1 MIDNTLLVIFGS
13 IFVSN
18 IVLSQ
23 FLGICSFLG
32 VSKDI
37 KSSLGMGA
45 AVTFVMV
52 LASAITWVVYNFAL
66 RPFELTYMIT
76 IAFILTIA
84 SLVQIVEMFM
94 KKHMPEM
101 HRAMGVFLPLI
112 TTNCAILGVA
122 LLNIQKEYSFTYA
135 VLNGLAN
142 AIAYTLA
149 MVLIAGL
156 RERLADAEPPEAMKG
171 LPLLLLV
178 ASSMAIAFMGFN
190 GII

>member
-1 MIDNTLLVIFGS
+1 MDHTLLVIIGS

-18 IVLSQ
+18 IVLAQ

-32 VSKDI
+32 VSKDL

-52 LASAITWVVYNFAL
+52 LSSAITWLVYTFAL
-66 RPFELTYMIT
+66 LPLDLAYLRT

-94 KKHMPEM
+94 KKYMPPM
-101 HRAMGVFLPLI
+101 HKSMGVYLPLI

-122 LLNIQKEYSFTYA
+122 ILNIQKDYSFTYSII
-135 VLNGLAN
+135 NGAAN

-156 RERLADAEPPEAMKG
+156 RERLEDADLPEAMKG
-171 LPLLLLV
+171 LPILLLV
-178 ASSMAIAFMGFN
+178 ASSMAIAFMGFS

>member
-1 MIDNTLLVIFGS
+1 MENTFAIVFGS

-18 IVLSQ
+18 IVLAQ

-37 KSSLGMGA
+37 KSSLGMGG

-52 LASAITWVVYNFAL
+52 LASAITWIVYTFAL
-66 RPFELTYMIT
+66 VPLNIGYMST
-76 IAFILTIA
+76 IAFILSIA

-94 KKHMPEM
+94 KKNMPAM
-101 HRAMGVFLPLI
+101 YKSMGVFLPLI

-122 LLNIQKEYSFTYA
+122 LLNLQKDYTFFES
-135 VLNGLAN
+135 VLNGLSN
-142 AIAYTLA
+142 ALAYTLA

-156 RERLADAEPPEAMKG
+156 RGRIADAQPPQAMQG

-178 ASSMAIAFMGFN
+178 ASSMAIAFMGFS

>member
-1 MIDNTLLVIFGS
+1 MTQTFAIVFGS

-52 LASAITWVVYNFAL
+52 LSSAITWTVYTFAL
-66 RPFELTYMIT
+66 APLGLGYMST
-76 IAFILTIA
+76 IAFILSIA
-84 SLVQIVEMFM
+84 SLVQIVEMYM
-94 KKHMPEM
+94 KKYMPAMHMS
-101 HRAMGVFLPLI
+101 MGVYLPLI

-122 LLNIQKEYSFTYA
+122 LLNLQKEYTFFLA
-135 VLNGLAN
+135 ILNGAAN

-171 LPLLLLV
+171 LPLLLFV
-178 ASSMAIAFMGFN
+178 ASSMAIAFMGFS

>member
-1 MIDNTLLVIFGS
+1 MENTFAIVFGS

-32 VSKDI
+32 VSKDL
-37 KSSLGMGA
+37 KSSLGMGG

-52 LASAITWVVYNFAL
+52 LASAITWIVYTFAL
-66 RPFELTYMIT
+66 VPLEIGYMST
-76 IAFILTIA
+76 IAFILAIA

-94 KKHMPEM
+94 KKHMPAM
-101 HRAMGVFLPLI
+101 HKSMGVFLPLI
-112 TTNCAILGVA
+112 TTNCAILGIA
-122 LLNIQKEYSFTYA
+122 LLNLQKEYTFFES
-135 VLNGLAN
+135 VLNGLSN
-142 AIAYTLA
+142 ALAYTLA

-156 RERLADAEPPEAMKG
+156 RERLLDAEPPEAMKG
-171 LPLLLLV
+171 LPILLLV
-178 ASSMAIAFMGFN
+178 ASSMAIAFMGFS

>member
-1 MIDNTLLVIFGS
+1 MDNTLLMIFGS

-52 LASAITWVVYNFAL
+52 LASAITWIVYNFAL
-66 RPFELTYMIT
+66 GPLGLTYMST

-94 KKHMPEM
+94 KKNMPQM
-101 HRAMGVFLPLI
+101 HKAMGVFLPLI

-122 LLNIQKEYSFTYA
+122 LLNIQKEYTFIYA
-135 VLNGLAN
+135 VLNGVAN